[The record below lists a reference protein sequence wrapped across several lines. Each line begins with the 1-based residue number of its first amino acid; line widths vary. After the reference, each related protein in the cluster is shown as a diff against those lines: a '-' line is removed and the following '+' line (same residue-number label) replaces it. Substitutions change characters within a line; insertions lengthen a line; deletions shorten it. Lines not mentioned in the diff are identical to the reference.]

1 MNANEGIIHS
11 TLLISLDVKVRTYLI
26 MFTIQIDKA
35 LSCLHSILILTS
47 IQSLISAQDKHSFQ
61 NSNIIWFHTLTFFFS
76 VQV

>member
-26 MFTIQIDKA
+26 MFTIQIHKA

-61 NSNIIWFHTLTFFFS
+61 HYMVPHSHIFFS